1 MPARRVLYALM
12 RQLRPEFAPL
22 VALAGV
28 GVILVQL
35 IGVLLNVSSTV
46 ENLISLAGLEKENVE
61 ILIKALAVCVI
72 TQFASDVCYDNSF
85 SSAAAAVELAGRSGD
100 SPRHADDKGCRRDSD
115 RIDKCMKRPFSA
127 PSRR

>member
-1 MPARRVLYALM
+1 MNIVKIVFLCMLAVLLYALM
-12 RQLRPEFAPL
+12 RQLCPEFAPL

-72 TQFASDVCYDNSF
+72 TQFAADVCYDNSF
-85 SSAAAAVELAGRSGD
+85 SSAAAAVELAGRVGAIALAM
-100 SPRHADDKGCRRDSD
+100 PMIKAAAEIAIGL
-115 RIDKCMKRPFSA
+115 INA
-127 PSRR
+127 

>member
-1 MPARRVLYALM
+1 MNIVKIVFLCLLAVLLYALM

-22 VALAGV
+22 IALAGV

-85 SSAAAAVELAGRSGD
+85 SSAAAAVELAGRVGAIALAM
-100 SPRHADDKGCRRDSD
+100 PMIKAAAEIAIGL
-115 RIDKCMKRPFSA
+115 INA
-127 PSRR
+127 

>member
-1 MPARRVLYALM
+1 MNIVKIVFLCLLAVLLYALM

-46 ENLISLAGLEKENVE
+46 ENLISLAGFEKENVE

-72 TQFASDVCYDNSF
+72 TQFAADVCYDNSF
-85 SSAAAAVELAGRSGD
+85 SSAAAAVELAGRVGAIALAM
-100 SPRHADDKGCRRDSD
+100 PMIKAAAEIAIGL
-115 RIDKCMKRPFSA
+115 INA
-127 PSRR
+127 

>member
-1 MPARRVLYALM
+1 MNIVKIVFLCLLAVLLYALM

-22 VALAGV
+22 VDLAGV

-85 SSAAAAVELAGRSGD
+85 SSAAAAVELAGRVGAIALAM
-100 SPRHADDKGCRRDSD
+100 PMIKAAAEIAIGL
-115 RIDKCMKRPFSA
+115 INA
-127 PSRR
+127 

>member
-1 MPARRVLYALM
+1 MNIVKIVFLCLLAVLLYALM

-46 ENLISLAGLEKENVE
+46 ENLISLAGLEKESVE

-72 TQFASDVCYDNSF
+72 TQFAADVCYDNSF
-85 SSAAAAVELAGRSGD
+85 SSAAAAVELAGRVGAIALAM
-100 SPRHADDKGCRRDSD
+100 PMIKAAAEIAIGL
-115 RIDKCMKRPFSA
+115 INA
-127 PSRR
+127 

>member
-1 MPARRVLYALM
+1 MNIVKIVFLCLLAVLLYALM

-61 ILIKALAVCVI
+61 ILIQALAVCVI
-72 TQFASDVCYDNSF
+72 TQFAADVCYDNSF
-85 SSAAAAVELAGRSGD
+85 SSAAAAVELAGRVGAIALAM
-100 SPRHADDKGCRRDSD
+100 PMIKAAAEIAIGL
-115 RIDKCMKRPFSA
+115 INA
-127 PSRR
+127 

>member
-1 MPARRVLYALM
+1 MNIVKIVFLCMLAVLLYALM

-61 ILIKALAVCVI
+61 TLIKALAVCVI
-72 TQFASDVCYDNSF
+72 TQFAADVCYDNSV
-85 SSAAAAVELAGRSGD
+85 SSAAAAVELAGRVGAIALAM
-100 SPRHADDKGCRRDSD
+100 PMIKAAAEIAIGL
-115 RIDKCMKRPFSA
+115 INA
-127 PSRR
+127 

>member
-1 MPARRVLYALM
+1 MNIVKIVFLCLLAVLRYALM

-85 SSAAAAVELAGRSGD
+85 SSAAAAVELAGRVGAIALAM
-100 SPRHADDKGCRRDSD
+100 PMIKAAAEIAIGL
-115 RIDKCMKRPFSA
+115 INA
-127 PSRR
+127 

>member
-1 MPARRVLYALM
+1 MNIVKIVFLCLLAVLLYALM

-72 TQFASDVCYDNSF
+72 TQFAADVCYDNSF
-85 SSAAAAVELAGRSGD
+85 SSAAAAVELAGRVGAIALAM
-100 SPRHADDKGCRRDSD
+100 PMITAAAEIAIGL
-115 RIDKCMKRPFSA
+115 INA
-127 PSRR
+127 

>member
-1 MPARRVLYALM
+1 MNIVKIVFLCLLAVLLYALM

-72 TQFASDVCYDNSF
+72 TQFAADVCYDNSS
-85 SSAAAAVELAGRSGD
+85 SSAAAAVELAGRVGAIALAM
-100 SPRHADDKGCRRDSD
+100 PMIKAAAEIAIGL
-115 RIDKCMKRPFSA
+115 INA
-127 PSRR
+127 

>member
-1 MPARRVLYALM
+1 MNIVKIVFLCLLAVLLYALM

-72 TQFASDVCYDNSF
+72 TQFAADVCYDNSF
-85 SSAAAAVELAGRSGD
+85 SSAAAAVELAGRVGAIGLAM
-100 SPRHADDKGCRRDSD
+100 PMIKAAAEIAIGL
-115 RIDKCMKRPFSA
+115 INA
-127 PSRR
+127 

>member
-1 MPARRVLYALM
+1 MNIVKIVFLCLLAVLLYALM

-72 TQFASDVCYDNSF
+72 TQFAPDVCYDNSF
-85 SSAAAAVELAGRSGD
+85 SSAAAAVELAGRVGAIALAM
-100 SPRHADDKGCRRDSD
+100 PMIKAAAEIAIGL
-115 RIDKCMKRPFSA
+115 INA
-127 PSRR
+127 

>member
-1 MPARRVLYALM
+1 MNIVKIVFLCLLAVLLYALM

-85 SSAAAAVELAGRSGD
+85 SSAAAAVELAGRVGAIALAM
-100 SPRHADDKGCRRDSD
+100 PMIKAAVEIAIGL
-115 RIDKCMKRPFSA
+115 INA
-127 PSRR
+127 

>member
-1 MPARRVLYALM
+1 MNIVKIVFLCLLAVLLYALM

-22 VALAGV
+22 VALTGV

-85 SSAAAAVELAGRSGD
+85 SSAAAAVELAGRVGAIALAM
-100 SPRHADDKGCRRDSD
+100 PMIKAAAEIAIGL
-115 RIDKCMKRPFSA
+115 INA
-127 PSRR
+127 

>member
-1 MPARRVLYALM
+1 MNIVKIVFLCLLAVLLYALM

-28 GVILVQL
+28 GVILVEL

-46 ENLISLAGLEKENVE
+46 ENLMSLAGLEKENVE

-85 SSAAAAVELAGRSGD
+85 SSAAAAVELAGRVGAIALAM
-100 SPRHADDKGCRRDSD
+100 PMIKAAAEIAIGL
-115 RIDKCMKRPFSA
+115 INA
-127 PSRR
+127 

>member
-1 MPARRVLYALM
+1 MNIVKIVFLCLLAVLLYALM

-61 ILIKALAVCVI
+61 MLIKALAVCVI
-72 TQFASDVCYDNSF
+72 TQFAADVCYDNSF
-85 SSAAAAVELAGRSGD
+85 SSAAAAVELAGRVGAIALAM
-100 SPRHADDKGCRRDSD
+100 PMIKAAAEIAIGL
-115 RIDKCMKRPFSA
+115 INA
-127 PSRR
+127 

>member
-1 MPARRVLYALM
+1 MNIVKIVFLCLLAVLLYALM

-61 ILIKALAVCVI
+61 MLIKALAVCVI
-72 TQFASDVCYDNSF
+72 TQFAADVCYDNSF
-85 SSAAAAVELAGRSGD
+85 SSAAAAVELAGRVGAIALAM
-100 SPRHADDKGCRRDSD
+100 PMITAAAEIAIGL
-115 RIDKCMKRPFSA
+115 INA
-127 PSRR
+127 

>member
-1 MPARRVLYALM
+1 MNIVKIVFLCLLAVLLYALM

-61 ILIKALAVCVI
+61 LLIKALAVCVI

-85 SSAAAAVELAGRSGD
+85 SSAAAAVELAGRVGAIALAM
-100 SPRHADDKGCRRDSD
+100 PMIKAAAEIAIGL
-115 RIDKCMKRPFSA
+115 INA
-127 PSRR
+127 

>member
-1 MPARRVLYALM
+1 MNIVKIVFLCLLAVLLYALM

-61 ILIKALAVCVI
+61 TLIKALAVCVI

-85 SSAAAAVELAGRSGD
+85 SSAAAAVELAGRVGAIALAM
-100 SPRHADDKGCRRDSD
+100 PMIKAAAEIAIGL
-115 RIDKCMKRPFSA
+115 INA
-127 PSRR
+127 

>member
-1 MPARRVLYALM
+1 MNIVKIVFLCLLAVLLYALM

-72 TQFASDVCYDNSF
+72 TQFAADVCYDNSF
-85 SSAAAAVELAGRSGD
+85 SSAAAAVELAGRVGAIALAM
-100 SPRHADDKGCRRDSD
+100 PMIRAAAEIAIGL
-115 RIDKCMKRPFSA
+115 INA
-127 PSRR
+127 

>member
-1 MPARRVLYALM
+1 MNIVKIVFLCMLAVLLYALM

-61 ILIKALAVCVI
+61 TLIKALAVCVI

-85 SSAAAAVELAGRSGD
+85 SSAAAAVELAGRVGAIALAM
-100 SPRHADDKGCRRDSD
+100 PMIKAAAEIAIGL
-115 RIDKCMKRPFSA
+115 INA
-127 PSRR
+127 

>member
-1 MPARRVLYALM
+1 MNIVKIVFLCLLAVLLYALM

-61 ILIKALAVCVI
+61 ILTKALAVCVI
-72 TQFASDVCYDNSF
+72 TQFAADVCYDNSF
-85 SSAAAAVELAGRSGD
+85 SSAAAAVELAGRVGAIGLAM
-100 SPRHADDKGCRRDSD
+100 PMIKAAAEIAIGL
-115 RIDKCMKRPFSA
+115 INA
-127 PSRR
+127 

>member
-1 MPARRVLYALM
+1 MNIVKIVFLCLLAVLLYALM
-12 RQLRPEFAPL
+12 RQLRSEFAPL

-46 ENLISLAGLEKENVE
+46 ENLISLAGIEKENVE

-85 SSAAAAVELAGRSGD
+85 SSAAAAVELAGRVGAIALAM
-100 SPRHADDKGCRRDSD
+100 PMIKAAAEIAIGL
-115 RIDKCMKRPFSA
+115 INA
-127 PSRR
+127 

>member
-1 MPARRVLYALM
+1 MNIVKIVFLCLLAVLLYALM

-85 SSAAAAVELAGRSGD
+85 SSAAAAVELAGKVGAIALAM
-100 SPRHADDKGCRRDSD
+100 PMIKAAAEIAIGL
-115 RIDKCMKRPFSA
+115 INA
-127 PSRR
+127 

>member
-1 MPARRVLYALM
+1 MNIVKIVFLCMLAVLLYALM

-72 TQFASDVCYDNSF
+72 TQFAADVCYDSSF
-85 SSAAAAVELAGRSGD
+85 SSAAAAVELAGRVGAIALAM
-100 SPRHADDKGCRRDSD
+100 PMIKAAAEIAIGL
-115 RIDKCMKRPFSA
+115 INA
-127 PSRR
+127 

>member
-1 MPARRVLYALM
+1 MNIVKIVFLCLLAVLLYAFM

-72 TQFASDVCYDNSF
+72 TQFAADVCYDNSF
-85 SSAAAAVELAGRSGD
+85 SSAAAAVELAGRVGAIALAM
-100 SPRHADDKGCRRDSD
+100 PMIKAAAEIAIGL
-115 RIDKCMKRPFSA
+115 INA
-127 PSRR
+127 

>member
-1 MPARRVLYALM
+1 MNIVKIVFLCLLAVLLYALM

-46 ENLISLAGLEKENVE
+46 ENLISLAGLEKKNVE

-72 TQFASDVCYDNSF
+72 TQFAADVCYDNSF
-85 SSAAAAVELAGRSGD
+85 SSAAAAVELAGRVGAIALAV
-100 SPRHADDKGCRRDSD
+100 PMIKAAAEIAIGL
-115 RIDKCMKRPFSA
+115 INA
-127 PSRR
+127 

>member
-1 MPARRVLYALM
+1 MNIVKIVFLCLLAVLLYALM

-46 ENLISLAGLEKENVE
+46 ENLISLAGLEKKNVE

-72 TQFASDVCYDNSF
+72 TQFASDVWYDNSF
-85 SSAAAAVELAGRSGD
+85 SSAAAAVELAGRVGAIALAM
-100 SPRHADDKGCRRDSD
+100 PMIKAAAEIAIGL
-115 RIDKCMKRPFSA
+115 INA
-127 PSRR
+127 

>member
-1 MPARRVLYALM
+1 MNIVKIVFLCMLAVLLYALM

-72 TQFASDVCYDNSF
+72 TQFAADVCYDNSF
-85 SSAAAAVELAGRSGD
+85 SSAAAAVELAGRVGAIALAM
-100 SPRHADDKGCRRDSD
+100 PMIKAAAEIAIGL
-115 RIDKCMKRPFSA
+115 INA
-127 PSRR
+127 

>member
-1 MPARRVLYALM
+1 MNIVKIVFLCLLAVLLYALM

-35 IGVLLNVSSTV
+35 IWVLLNVSSTV

-72 TQFASDVCYDNSF
+72 TQFAADVCYDNSF
-85 SSAAAAVELAGRSGD
+85 SSAAAAVELAGRVGAIALAM
-100 SPRHADDKGCRRDSD
+100 PMIKAAAEIAIGL
-115 RIDKCMKRPFSA
+115 INA
-127 PSRR
+127 